1 MSDSTDA
8 ELMARTAR
16 GDENAFAEL
25 VVRYQDVLLNFFLR
39 KGVSYCDGQDLVQ
52 RTLLRLW
59 RYRNRY
65 APTAKLTTFLFLLA
79 GQVTIDFF
87 RAEGHRQGLEEALE
101 RQAESEATSGTMST
115 SGEAA
120 AACRPADPDDDG
132 AGERV
137 RLAVASLPPGMRD
150 VVELGVFQDLPY
162 ADVAEILGIPEGTVK
177 SRMFNALRKLKE
189 QKSTRL
195 NSSHTDSSR
204 MPSSA

>member
-1 MSDSTDA
+1 MTNGGDSGGWRMNDLADA

-189 QKSTRL
+189 LMNERRS
-195 NSSHTDSSR
+195 
-204 MPSSA
+204 

>member
-1 MSDSTDA
+1 MSDSSDA
-8 ELMARTAR
+8 ELMARTAK
-16 GDENAFAEL
+16 GDERAFAEL

-39 KGVSYCDGQDLVQ
+39 KGVSYYDGQDLAQ

-87 RAEGHRQGLEEALE
+87 RAEGHRHGLEEELE
-101 RQAESEATSGTMST
+101 RQVETEATAGTMST
-115 SGEAA
+115 AGEAA
-120 AACRPADPDDDG
+120 TACRPADPGDDG
-132 AGERV
+132 SGDRV
-137 RLAVASLPPGMRD
+137 RRAVASLPPAMRD

-177 SRMFNALRKLKE
+177 SRMFNALKRLKE
-189 QKSTRL
+189 LMNERRS
-195 NSSHTDSSR
+195 
-204 MPSSA
+204 

>member
-8 ELMARTAR
+8 ELMARTAG
-16 GDENAFAEL
+16 GDESAFAEL

-39 KGVSYCDGQDLVQ
+39 KGVSYSDGQDLVQ

-65 APTAKLTTFLFLLA
+65 VPTAKLTTFLFLLA
-79 GQVTIDFF
+79 GQVSIDFF

-101 RQAESEATSGTMST
+101 RQAELEATSGTMST

-189 QKSTRL
+189 LMNERRS
-195 NSSHTDSSR
+195 
-204 MPSSA
+204 

>member
-8 ELMARTAR
+8 ELMVRTAG

-65 APTAKLTTFLFLLA
+65 VHTAKLTTFLFLLA

-87 RAEGHRQGLEEALE
+87 RAEGHRQVLVEALE
-101 RQAESEATSGTMST
+101 RQAESETTSGTMST

-120 AACRPADPDDDG
+120 AACRPANPGDDG

-189 QKSTRL
+189 LMNERRS
-195 NSSHTDSSR
+195 
-204 MPSSA
+204 

>member
-79 GQVTIDFF
+79 GQVSIDFF

-101 RQAESEATSGTMST
+101 RQAEAEASSGTMST

-120 AACRPADPDDDG
+120 ATCRPADPDDGG

-189 QKSTRL
+189 LMNERRS
-195 NSSHTDSSR
+195 
-204 MPSSA
+204 

>member
-39 KGVSYCDGQDLVQ
+39 KGVSYYDGQDLVQ

-189 QKSTRL
+189 LMNERRS
-195 NSSHTDSSR
+195 
-204 MPSSA
+204 